1 MYRRNQSGSRV
12 RSWFV
17 EILITENKKMLDN
30 LSLVDLKA
38 LKKPLV
44 KLIDTLGKGMGMLYQ
59 PLFTYLAGKADAN
72 RYLTMEK
79 AKTDAEVYR
88 NEALAKSKYIL
99 QERVLA
105 REARRQN
112 NIKEVAEIAANEL
125 KGQELVSE
133 KPVSKDWITRYIN
146 TVEDVS
152 DEELKTIWGKI
163 LAGEVKSPGSYS
175 LRTLETLKNLSR
187 KEAELFTKACQYAS
201 GYTNHSILVEKNEP
215 DFGIEMNYDEISA
228 LMDAGLLLN
237 SFLTSQSFELEDG
250 KFPVVYQEYVILVS
264 VPNKDLANADVLLFT
279 TAANELYPI
288 VGKKLNIDNVRFI
301 ASYFKRRKA
310 TKVEWAKLK
319 QVNEDG
325 TFTYEDNSIK
335 EL

>member
-1 MYRRNQSGSRV
+1 
-12 RSWFV
+12 
-17 EILITENKKMLDN
+17 MLDN

-38 LKKPLV
+38 LEKPLL
-44 KLIDTLGKGMGMLYQ
+44 KLIDTLEKGMGMLYQ
-59 PLFTYLAGKADAN
+59 PLFTYLSGKADAN

-79 AKTDAEVYR
+79 AKTDAEIYH
-88 NEALAKSKYIL
+88 NETLAKSQEIL
-99 QERVLA
+99 QERMLA
-105 REARRQN
+105 REARRQH
-112 NIKEVAEIAANEL
+112 NIKDVVEIAANEL
-125 KGQELVSE
+125 KGQESVSE
-133 KPVSKDWITRYIN
+133 KPVSEDWITRYVN

-187 KEAELFTKACQYAS
+187 KEAELFTRACQYAS
-201 GYTNHSILVEKNEP
+201 GYTNHSIIFEKNEP
-215 DFGIEMNYDEISA
+215 DFGIGMNYDEISA

-237 SFLTSQSFELEDG
+237 SFMTSQSFQLEDG
-250 KFPVVYQEYVILVS
+250 KFPVVYQEYIILVS

-288 VGKKLNIDNVRFI
+288 VGKKLDMDNMRFI

-325 TFTYEDNSIK
+325 TFTCEDNSIK